1 MRGAPLTKATLSGTL
16 VIDDLYGSKRQTS
29 ATNHGGRAKQFCV
42 QGNLG
47 AQSSASSIDSGRI
60 NTGTACYR
68 KSKIV
73 LIPGSLSGI
82 FFVHSQGA
90 RHNG

>member
-1 MRGAPLTKATLSGTL
+1 MTKVILSGNL
-16 VIDDLYGSKRQTS
+16 VVDNLYDSKRQTS
-29 ATNHGGRAKQFCV
+29 ATNHGGRAKQFGV

-73 LIPGSLSGI
+73 LIPGSLPGF